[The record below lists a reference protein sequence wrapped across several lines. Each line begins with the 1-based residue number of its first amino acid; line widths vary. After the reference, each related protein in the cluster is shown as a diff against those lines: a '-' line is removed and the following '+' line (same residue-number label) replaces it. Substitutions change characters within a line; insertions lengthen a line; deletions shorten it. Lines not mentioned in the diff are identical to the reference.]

1 MKMSCYAN
9 VQETVPDSKNQ
20 SSMDR
25 MKMIMTRPAFKWTAV
40 AILITLVIITVV
52 LPTVLEV
59 TKQGN
64 CYNLIMN
71 ENEFYMNMVVI
82 WLDKSDFCSAA
93 PRLKEP
99 SMAFLLW

>member
-1 MKMSCYAN
+1 MKGVTTKYENELCYAN
-9 VQETVPDSKNQ
+9 VQETVPDSKTQ

-40 AILITLVIITVV
+40 VIVITLVIVTVV

-64 CYNLIMN
+64 CQNVIIKSLLFEAKKN
-71 ENEFYMNMVVI
+71 ENEF
-82 WLDKSDFCSAA
+82 
-93 PRLKEP
+93 
-99 SMAFLLW
+99 